1 MSKSWF
7 RAVLILLTFSM
18 AAFERVSEK
27 QCDQAFDHYFS
38 LKMKG
43 TPEVIK
49 KVESVEFERR
59 RAAFLTR
66 CVDRAKPPLIKCWI
80 KAETL
85 LAINE
90 CQRDGQ
96 MFSD

>member
-1 MSKSWF
+1 MSKSLF
-7 RAVLILLTFSM
+7 RAVLILLAFGT
-18 AAFERVSEK
+18 AACDRVTEQ

-66 CVDRAKPPLIKCWI
+66 CVDRAKPPLLECWI
-80 KAETL
+80 KAETVI
-85 LAINE
+85 AINE

-96 MFSD
+96 MLSD

>member
-1 MSKSWF
+1 MFNSLF
-7 RAVLILLTFSM
+7 RAALLFLTLGI
-18 AAFERVSEK
+18 AACDHVSEQ

-66 CVDRAKPPLIKCWI
+66 CVDRAKPPLLKCWI

-85 LAINE
+85 IAIKE